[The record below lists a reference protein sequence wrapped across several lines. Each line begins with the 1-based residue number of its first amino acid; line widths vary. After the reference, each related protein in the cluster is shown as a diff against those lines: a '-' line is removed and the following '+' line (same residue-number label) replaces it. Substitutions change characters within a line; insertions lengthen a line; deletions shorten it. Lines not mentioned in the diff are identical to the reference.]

1 MNRLVITKMEIPEKI
16 PCNVCAVCEEG
27 RVMELLVSPEEGTSL
42 LNNIYVGQVEKIN
55 SNIQA
60 AFILIQ
66 PGIRCYFPL
75 HEAQGLIYASGK
87 EQDRPLRP
95 GDLVLVQVSREA
107 MKQKL
112 PSVTSNLTFTGKYLV
127 LTSGNRTLG
136 ISQKLTSQERERLSG
151 WLQDHGKG
159 RDYGIVVRTNA
170 KEASLEELEQEL
182 DRLGETFRFVKTQ
195 GPNRTLY
202 SCIYKAASS
211 AMQAVRDTRDVGEI
225 VTDLPEV
232 CRELE
237 EQGCAVPV
245 RLYQDSLLPLWKLYS
260 LGSALAEALNRKVW
274 LPSGG
279 FLVIEQT
286 EAFAAIDVNTGKC
299 LTGKNPEETFRR
311 INLEAA
317 REIARQLRL
326 RNLSGM
332 ILIDFINMKEPSWEE
347 ELFQAFS
354 GYLYRDPVKCKA
366 VDITALHILE
376 MTRRKVRRSLAEEIQ
391 NIRDN

>member
-1 MNRLVITKMEIPEKI
+1 
-16 PCNVCAVCEEG
+16 
-27 RVMELLVSPEEGTSL
+27 
-42 LNNIYVGQVEKIN
+42 
-55 SNIQA
+55 
-60 AFILIQ
+60 
-66 PGIRCYFPL
+66 
-75 HEAQGLIYASGK
+75 
-87 EQDRPLRP
+87 
-95 GDLVLVQVSREA
+95 
-107 MKQKL
+107 
-112 PSVTSNLTFTGKYLV
+112 
-127 LTSGNRTLG
+127 
-136 ISQKLTSQERERLSG
+136 
-151 WLQDHGKG
+151 
-159 RDYGIVVRTNA
+159 
-170 KEASLEELEQEL
+170 
-182 DRLGETFRFVKTQ
+182 
-195 GPNRTLY
+195 
-202 SCIYKAASS
+202 
-211 AMQAVRDTRDVGEI
+211 
-225 VTDLPEV
+225 
-232 CRELE
+232 
-237 EQGCAVPV
+237 
-245 RLYQDSLLPLWKLYS
+245 DSLLPLWKLYS

-332 ILIDFINMKEPSWEE
+332 ILIDFINMKDPSWEE